1 MTYTIVAVER
11 ATGHV
16 GVATASHSVNLLP
29 KTISIGAED
38 DRLVVVASQSF
49 SNRALGEQC
58 VADILAGVDVHDAA
72 ARALAG
78 DTGRQLRQ
86 LAMAVSD
93 GSVLAYTG
101 SRCVPV
107 TGQHVD
113 DVAGSAVAGN
123 MLADRSV
130 IPAMTDAFLAS

>member
-1 MTYTIVAVER
+1 
-11 ATGHV
+11 
-16 GVATASHSVNLLP
+16 
-29 KTISIGAED
+29 
-38 DRLVVVASQSF
+38 
-49 SNRALGEQC
+49 
-58 VADILAGVDVHDAA
+58 
-72 ARALAG
+72 ALAG

-113 DVAGSAVAGN
+113 DVAGFAVAGN

-130 IPAMTDAFLAS
+130 IPAMTDAFLASAGADLPDRLLRALAAGSAAGGDFRGDRSAGLFVHTGTTTVDLRTDDSSTPVAHVQHLYRLRADTAV